1 MLPPNFMSGSL
12 QNTLS
17 GTPAV
22 ALIPYLYNGSSR
34 AASSFSMP
42 GSEAI
47 FHGFVCAP
55 SHQVE
60 LSLPASFMYS
70 SLHCLYEVEATIHP
84 QRICV
89 KSFLFKMGRKVWGL
103 GSGSK
108 DPMEPAGGKGRIC
121 LPWQQK
127 NASYALLHFIAKPSR
142 SPQELL
148 HAASSISFL

>member
-47 FHGFVCAP
+47 FHGFVCTRFHLP
-55 SHQVE
+55 E

-84 QRICV
+84 KQICV
-89 KSFLFKMGRKVWGL
+89 KSFFIQNGKKGVRL

-108 DPMEPAGGKGRIC
+108 DPMEPAGREGRIC
-121 LPWQQK
+121 FPWQQK
-127 NASYALLHFIAKPSR
+127 DASYSLLHFIAMPSR

>member
-1 MLPPNFMSGSL
+1 M
-12 QNTLS
+12 
-17 GTPAV
+17 
-22 ALIPYLYNGSSR
+22 ALIPCLYIGRSR

-55 SHQVE
+55 SHRPE

-70 SLHCLYEVEATIHP
+70 SLHCLYEVEANIHP

-89 KSFLFKMGRKVWGL
+89 KRFFIQNGQKKGMRL

-121 LPWQQK
+121 LLWQQK
-127 NASYALLHFIAKPSR
+127 DAF
-142 SPQELL
+142 
-148 HAASSISFL
+148 

>member
-1 MLPPNFMSGSL
+1 MWQCIGNKKISLPIKGTRSSFVLPPNFMSGSL

-47 FHGFVCAP
+47 FHGFVCARF
-55 SHQVE
+55 H
-60 LSLPASFMYS
+60 LPS
-70 SLHCLYEVEATIHP
+70 SLC
-84 QRICV
+84 QRPSCTL
-89 KSFLFKMGRKVWGL
+89 LFTAFMKLKLIYTLSDLCQEFFIQNGKKGVRL

-108 DPMEPAGGKGRIC
+108 DPMEPAGREMRIC
-121 LPWQQK
+121 LLWQQK
-127 NASYALLHFIAKPSR
+127 DAS
-142 SPQELL
+142 
-148 HAASSISFL
+148 

>member
-17 GTPAV
+17 GTPVV

-47 FHGFVCAP
+47 FHGFVCTRFHLP
-55 SHQVE
+55 E

-89 KSFLFKMGRKVWGL
+89 KRFFIQNVEKGVRL
-103 GSGSK
+103 GSDSK

-127 NASYALLHFIAKPSR
+127 DASYALLHFIAKPSR